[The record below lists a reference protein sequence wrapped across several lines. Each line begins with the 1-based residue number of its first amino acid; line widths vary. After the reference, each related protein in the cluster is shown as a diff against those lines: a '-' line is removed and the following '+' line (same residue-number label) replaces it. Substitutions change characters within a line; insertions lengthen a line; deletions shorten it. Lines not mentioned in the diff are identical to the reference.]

1 MVMDVRRHYGEFRD
15 FIDFRQL
22 LFSHALEDFC
32 REYRDIYI
40 YGAGYMAR
48 HYQKRIP
55 MAKAFI
61 ISDGQEKRESPNG
74 LKIFY
79 LSEINPSE
87 DTGIVVCL
95 DERNQSQV
103 IPLLEKRGLTHYLC
117 I

>member
-1 MVMDVRRHYGEFRD
+1 
-15 FIDFRQL
+15 
-22 LFSHALEDFC
+22 
-32 REYRDIYI
+32 
-40 YGAGYMAR
+40 
-48 HYQKRIP
+48 